1 VLHTKPY
8 ASAGERSQ
16 QPLFPPLRARA
27 APARQ
32 FSHSVQGG
40 APRLPSTVLFPVP
53 VYESLED
60 GLALVWSGAVAI
72 SIALEF
78 GGLRR
83 LHA

>member
-1 VLHTKPY
+1 
-8 ASAGERSQ
+8 
-16 QPLFPPLRARA
+16 
-27 APARQ
+27 
-32 FSHSVQGG
+32 
-40 APRLPSTVLFPVP
+40 VP